1 MLKTIGFLGCGNMGG
16 AIARA
21 VCKAAD
27 PQNVYLANRTAAKAE
42 KLAAELGCNT
52 TINDEVAGR
61 CDLIFLAVKPQM
73 MEALLTPL
81 KFTLAERPGRFVL
94 CSMAAGL
101 PISRIQE
108 LAGEDYPVIRIMPN
122 TPASVGEGMIQYCSS
137 HVTAEEEAEFCK
149 LMAPAGR
156 LDPVPETLIDAASCV
171 SGCGP
176 AWVYQFIEALA
187 DGGVACG
194 LPRAGI
200 CRPDGAG
207 QRQARSGERQAPRRA
222 EGCRVQPRRQHHS
235 GRPCIG
241 RAGVPW
247 CRDGRRPRRL
257 RSDKRD
263 GKGVRICESS
273 SKSALPRW
281 RTPPGG

>member
-1 MLKTIGFLGCGNMGG
+1 MRGQAGWNLRRKVFVMLKTIGFLGCGNMGG

-156 LDPVPETLIDAASCV
+156 LDPVPEPLFDAASCV

-187 DGGVACG
+187 EGGVAAG
-194 LPRAGI
+194 LPRAKAQEYAAQMVLGSA
-200 CRPDGAG
+200 RMVLESGSHPGALKDAVCSPG
-207 QRQARSGERQAPRRA
+207 GSTIQ
-222 EGCRVQPRRQHHS
+222 
-235 GRPCIG
+235 
-241 RAGVPW
+241 
-247 CRDGRRPRRL
+247 
-257 RSDKRD
+257 
-263 GKGVRICESS
+263 GVRLLEERAFRGAVTDAVLAAYE
-273 SKSALPRW
+273 KTKEL
-281 RTPPGG
+281 GK

>member
-1 MLKTIGFLGCGNMGG
+1 MLNTIGFLGCGNMGG

-27 PQNVYLANRTAAKAE
+27 PQNVWLANRTAAKAE
-42 KLAAELGCNT
+42 ALAAELGCNT

-73 MEALLTPL
+73 MEELLAPL
-81 KFTLAERPGRFVL
+81 RFTLAERPSRFVL

-101 PISRIQE
+101 SIARIQE
-108 LAGEDYPVIRIMPN
+108 MAGSDCPVIRIMPN
-122 TPASVGEGMIQYCSS
+122 TPASVGAGMIQYCTSN
-137 HVTAEEEAEFCK
+137 VTAEEEAEFLK

-156 LDPVPETLIDAASCV
+156 LDAVPESLIDAASCV

-194 LPRAGI
+194 LPVPRH
-200 CRPDGAG
+200 
-207 QRQARSGERQAPRRA
+207 RSTP
-222 EGCRVQPRRQHHS
+222 
-235 GRPCIG
+235 
-241 RAGVPW
+241 
-247 CRDGRRPRRL
+247 
-257 RSDKRD
+257 
-263 GKGVRICESS
+263 
-273 SKSALPRW
+273 PRW
-281 RTPPGG
+281 SWAAQSWCLRAASTPAHSRTPCAAPAAAPSRACGCWKKRACGAR